1 MCINCPILD
10 VSCELIV
17 LVAYYDYVQLFAI
30 NSLQSSIL
38 RLVYNSFLG
47 LIILFFFLFFSIPN
61 SGRMCSPC
69 SAPNLCTS
77 TVCSSPLRQPRI
89 ALKSKCRT
97 RLYTGEKWDN
107 PNTHFIFFC
116 NAPIYTKELTDMKE

>member
-1 MCINCPILD
+1 MA
-10 VSCELIV
+10 
-17 LVAYYDYVQLFAI
+17 LVAYFDYVQLFAI

-38 RLVYNSFLG
+38 RLVFNSFLG
-47 LIILFFFLFFSIPN
+47 LIILFFYFFPYLTQVI
-61 SGRMCSPC
+61 CAAHA
-69 SAPNLCTS
+69 APLTCAL
-77 TVCSSPLRQPRI
+77 VCSSPLRQPRI

-107 PNTHFIFFC
+107 PNTHFIFFFC